1 MKSIIS
7 IAIAALSVSS
17 ATAFIPT
24 SATTSVMRSTPLS
37 MGKLDVTPE
46 VESAIAEVREAASAF
61 SEETQHFAN
70 GKMAVA

>member
-1 MKSIIS
+1 
-7 IAIAALSVSS
+7 
-17 ATAFIPT
+17 
-24 SATTSVMRSTPLS
+24 

-70 GKMAVA
+70 GKTI